1 MMKMGKAPRG
11 VWLVIVYSGLVLVTA
26 LGYPAVAGAQTSS
39 ENDIPEQLWQIYPLD
54 PTKTGADPSETV
66 QPQPPPE
73 PQAQTD
79 RGFQTTSESPNAQPQ
94 PSGES
99 DSGRS
104 LAFPVLLLGA
114 LLGLLVTLLV
124 VVTAR
129 NGAFATAGGYLARAR
144 SRSPLVSPLRAAS
157 NAPRHVGHGGAVVV
171 APLRALPRLPGRIG
185 HLVLRLL
192 RAFGRRSSSSRARI
206 RDGPT
211 RSRSDAR
218 HRTSII
224 ERFASTLAYHR
235 VSIIVVVSGICV
247 LEVLW
252 WLLFL

>member
-11 VWLVIVYSGLVLVTA
+11 VRLALLYSGLLIVTTLA
-26 LGYPAVAGAQTSS
+26 LPAAAGAQTSG
-39 ENDIPEQLWQIYPLD
+39 ENDSPEQLWQIYPLD
-54 PTKTGADPSETV
+54 PTKTGAGPPETV
-66 QPQPPPE
+66 QSQPPPPE
-73 PQAQTD
+73 PRAQTD
-79 RGFQTTSESPNAQPQ
+79 SAVQTTSESPNAQSQ

-114 LLGLLVTLLV
+114 LLGLLVSLLV
-124 VVTAR
+124 VATAR
-129 NGAFATAGGYLARAR
+129 NRAFATAGEYLARAR
-144 SRSPLVSPLRAAS
+144 SPLISPLRAAT
-157 NAPRHVGHGGAVVV
+157 NVPRHVGHGGAAVVS
-171 APLRALPRLPGRIG
+171 PLRALPRLPRRIG

-192 RAFGRRSSSSRARI
+192 RALGRRSSSRARI
-206 RDGPT
+206 KDGPT

-224 ERFASTLAYHR
+224 ERFTSTLAYHR
-235 VSIIVVVSGICV
+235 VSIIIVAIGISALAV
-247 LEVLW
+247 LE

>member
-1 MMKMGKAPRG
+1 MMKMAKAPRG
-11 VWLVIVYSGLVLVTA
+11 VRLALVYSGLLLVITLA
-26 LGYPAVAGAQTSS
+26 LPAAAGAQTSA

-66 QPQPPPE
+66 QPQPPPD

-79 RGFQTTSESPNAQPQ
+79 RALQTTSESPNAQPQ
-94 PSGES
+94 PSVES
-99 DSGRS
+99 DSDRS

-129 NGAFATAGGYLARAR
+129 HGAFATAGEYLARA
-144 SRSPLVSPLRAAS
+144 RSPLVSPLRAAS
-157 NAPRHVGHGGAVVV
+157 NAPRHVGHGGAAVV
-171 APLRALPRLPGRIG
+171 APLRALPRLPRRIG

-192 RAFGRRSSSSRARI
+192 RAFGPRSSSRARI
-206 RDGPT
+206 KDRPT

-218 HRTSII
+218 HRISII
-224 ERFASTLAYHR
+224 ERFASTVAYHR
-235 VSIIVVVSGICV
+235 VSIIIVAIGISALAV
-247 LEVLW
+247 LE

>member
-11 VWLVIVYSGLVLVTA
+11 VRLALLYSGLLIVTTLA
-26 LGYPAVAGAQTSS
+26 FPAAAGAQTSG

-54 PTKTGADPSETV
+54 PTKTGAGPPETV
-66 QPQPPPE
+66 QSQPPPSE
-73 PQAQTD
+73 PQAQSD
-79 RGFQTTSESPNAQPQ
+79 SAFQTTSESPNAQSQ

-99 DSGRS
+99 DSSRS
-104 LAFPVLLLGA
+104 LAVPVLLLGA
-114 LLGLLVTLLV
+114 LLGLLVSLLV
-124 VVTAR
+124 VATAR
-129 NGAFATAGGYLARAR
+129 NRAFATAGEYLARAR
-144 SRSPLVSPLRAAS
+144 SPLISPLRAAS
-157 NAPRHVGHGGAVVV
+157 NAPRHVGHGGAAVVS
-171 APLRALPRLPGRIG
+171 PLRALPRLPRRIG

-192 RAFGRRSSSSRARI
+192 RALGRRSSSRARI
-206 RDGPT
+206 KDGPT

-235 VSIIVVVSGICV
+235 VSIIIVAIGTSALAV
-247 LEVLW
+247 LE

>member
-1 MMKMGKAPRG
+1 MMKMGKTPTG
-11 VWLVIVYSGLVLVTA
+11 VRLVIVYTGLLLVTA
-26 LGYPAVAGAQTSS
+26 LAYPAVAGAQTSS
-39 ENDIPEQLWQIYPLD
+39 KNDIPEQLWQIYPLD

-66 QPQPPPE
+66 QPQPPPD

-79 RGFQTTSESPNAQPQ
+79 RALQTTSESPNAQPQ

-129 NGAFATAGGYLARAR
+129 NGAFATAGEYLARA
-144 SRSPLVSPLRAAS
+144 RSPLVSPLRAAS
-157 NAPRHVGHGGAVVV
+157 NAPRHIGHGGAAVVS
-171 APLRALPRLPGRIG
+171 PLRALPRLPRRIG
-185 HLVLRLL
+185 HLVLRFL
-192 RAFGRRSSSSRARI
+192 RALGRRSSRARI
-206 RDGPT
+206 KDGPI

-235 VSIIVVVSGICV
+235 VSIIIVAIGISALAV
-247 LEVLW
+247 LE

>member
-11 VWLVIVYSGLVLVTA
+11 ARLALLYSGLLIVTTLA
-26 LGYPAVAGAQTSS
+26 FPAAAGAQTSG

-54 PTKTGADPSETV
+54 PTKTGAGPPETV
-66 QPQPPPE
+66 QSQPPPPK

-79 RGFQTTSESPNAQPQ
+79 SVVQTTSESPNAQSQ
-94 PSGES
+94 PSGEP

-114 LLGLLVTLLV
+114 LLGLLVSLLV
-124 VVTAR
+124 VATAR
-129 NGAFATAGGYLARAR
+129 NRAFATAGEYLARAR
-144 SRSPLVSPLRAAS
+144 SPLISPLRAAS
-157 NAPRHVGHGGAVVV
+157 NVPRHVGHGGAAVVS
-171 APLRALPRLPGRIG
+171 PLRALPRLPRRIG
-185 HLVLRLL
+185 RLVLRLL
-192 RAFGRRSSSSRARI
+192 RALGRRSSSRARI
-206 RDGPT
+206 KDGPT

-224 ERFASTLAYHR
+224 ERFTSTLAYHR
-235 VSIIVVVSGICV
+235 ASIIIVAIGISALAV
-247 LEVLW
+247 LE

>member
-1 MMKMGKAPRG
+1 MMKMGKAPTG
-11 VWLVIVYSGLVLVTA
+11 VRLALVYIGLFLVTA
-26 LGYPAVAGAQTSS
+26 LAYPAVAGAQTSS
-39 ENDIPEQLWQIYPLD
+39 ENDIPGQLWQIYPLD
-54 PTKTGADPSETV
+54 PTKTGAGPSETV
-66 QPQPPPE
+66 QPQLPPD

-79 RGFQTTSESPNAQPQ
+79 RGFQTTSESPNAQLQ

-129 NGAFATAGGYLARAR
+129 NGAFATAGDYLARA
-144 SRSPLVSPLRAAS
+144 RSPLVSPLRAAS
-157 NAPRHVGHGGAVVV
+157 NAPRHVGHGGAAVV
-171 APLRALPRLPGRIG
+171 APLRALPRLPRRIG
-185 HLVLRLL
+185 HLLLRLL
-192 RAFGRRSSSSRARI
+192 RAFGRRSSSRARI
-206 RDGPT
+206 KNRPT

-218 HRTSII
+218 HRISII
-224 ERFASTLAYHR
+224 ERFASTVAYHR
-235 VSIIVVVSGICV
+235 VWIIVVAIGISALAV
-247 LEVLW
+247 LE

>member
-1 MMKMGKAPRG
+1 MMKMGKTPTG
-11 VWLVIVYSGLVLVTA
+11 VRLVIVYIGLLLVTA
-26 LGYPAVAGAQTSS
+26 LAYPAVAGAQTSS

-54 PTKTGADPSETV
+54 PTKTGADPSEMV
-66 QPQPPPE
+66 QPEPPSPD

-79 RGFQTTSESPNAQPQ
+79 RALQTTSESPNAQPQ
-94 PSGES
+94 PSVES

-114 LLGLLVTLLV
+114 LLGLLVTLLA

-129 NGAFATAGGYLARAR
+129 NGAFATAGEYLARA
-144 SRSPLVSPLRAAS
+144 RSPLVSPLRAAS
-157 NAPRHVGHGGAVVV
+157 NAPRHIGHGGAAVVS
-171 APLRALPRLPGRIG
+171 PLRALPRLPRRIG

-192 RAFGRRSSSSRARI
+192 RPLGRRSSSRARI
-206 RDGPT
+206 KDGPI

-235 VSIIVVVSGICV
+235 VSIIIVAIGISALAV
-247 LEVLW
+247 LE

>member
-1 MMKMGKAPRG
+1 MMKMGKTPTG
-11 VWLVIVYSGLVLVTA
+11 VRLVIVYIGLLLVTA
-26 LGYPAVAGAQTSS
+26 LAYPAVAGAQTSS
-39 ENDIPEQLWQIYPLD
+39 KNDIPEQLWQIYPLD

-66 QPQPPPE
+66 QPQPPPD

-79 RGFQTTSESPNAQPQ
+79 RALQTTSESPNAQSQ
-94 PSGES
+94 PSGDP

-114 LLGLLVTLLV
+114 LLGLLVSLLV
-124 VVTAR
+124 VATAR
-129 NGAFATAGGYLARAR
+129 NGAFATAGEYLARAR
-144 SRSPLVSPLRAAS
+144 SPLISPLRAAS
-157 NAPRHVGHGGAVVV
+157 NAPRHIGHGGAAVVS
-171 APLRALPRLPGRIG
+171 PLRALPRLPRRIG

-192 RAFGRRSSSSRARI
+192 RALGPRSSSRTRI
-206 RDGPT
+206 KDGPT

-235 VSIIVVVSGICV
+235 VSIIIVAIGISALAV
-247 LEVLW
+247 LE